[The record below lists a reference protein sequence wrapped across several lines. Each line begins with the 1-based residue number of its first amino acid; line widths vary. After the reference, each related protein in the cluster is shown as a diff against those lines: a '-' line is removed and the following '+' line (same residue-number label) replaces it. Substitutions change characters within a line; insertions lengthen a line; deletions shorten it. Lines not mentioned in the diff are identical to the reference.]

1 MENDRKDVYCTITER
16 INSAV
21 ATHHFQELLM
31 TVRYVICVL
40 IAYATALGT
49 SVPGRA
55 QPYPA
60 KPIRMIVP
68 FPAGGATDI
77 VGRLVAQKL
86 ADSMGQQFIVDNRGG
101 AGGTIGS
108 DVAAKAP
115 ADGYNILV
123 GTSSTHAIAPSLYAK
138 LPYDPVRDFT
148 PVTLLATA
156 TILLAVHPS
165 IPARNVK
172 ELIALGKRE
181 PNALSYASSGNGGI
195 SHLIGEH
202 FKSVGGIQMLHVPYK
217 GDTPALVDLA
227 SGQVSL
233 MFGTAVSFLPY
244 VKTGR
249 LNALAVTN
257 PTRSPVVPDVP
268 TVAES
273 GLPGFEALQW
283 FGVYAPASTPREIVT
298 RLNSEIATILRMPE
312 IRERFARLG
321 ADIAGGSAEDF
332 AAFQRA
338 EVAKWTKIVKAS
350 GAKIE

>member
-1 MENDRKDVYCTITER
+1 MIP
-16 INSAV
+16 
-21 ATHHFQELLM
+21 
-31 TVRYVICVL
+31 RYVRCVL
-40 IAYATALGT
+40 IAYAAALAT

-55 QPYPA
+55 QVYPA

-77 VGRLVAQKL
+77 VARLVAQKL
-86 ADSMGQQFIVDNRGG
+86 TDRIGQQVIVDNRGG

-115 ADGYNILV
+115 SDGYNILV

-156 TILLAVHPS
+156 TILLAMHPS
-165 IPARNVK
+165 VPARNVK
-172 ELIALGKRE
+172 ELIALAKRE

-202 FKSVGGIQMLHVPYK
+202 FKSLSGIQMLHVPYK

-244 VKTGR
+244 VKTRR

-257 PTRSPVVPDVP
+257 PKRSPVVPDVP

-273 GLPGFEALQW
+273 GLPGFDALQW
-283 FGVYAPASTPREIVT
+283 FGVYAPAGTSREIVT
-298 RLNSEIATILRMPE
+298 RLNSEITSILRMAE
-312 IRERFARLG
+312 IRERFAGLG
-321 ADIAGGSAEDF
+321 ADVAGGSAEDF

>member
-1 MENDRKDVYCTITER
+1 MI
-16 INSAV
+16 
-21 ATHHFQELLM
+21 LG
-31 TVRYVICVL
+31 YVVCVL
-40 IAYATALGT
+40 IGSMVALATSDPA
-49 SVPGRA
+49 RA
-55 QPYPA
+55 QLYPA

-77 VGRLVAQKL
+77 VARLVGQKL
-86 ADSMGQQFIVDNRGG
+86 AEAMGHQVIVDNRGG

-165 IPARNVK
+165 VPARNVK
-172 ELIALGKRE
+172 ELIALAKRE
-181 PNALSYASSGNGGI
+181 PNAFSYASSGNGGI

-202 FKSVGGIQMLHVPYK
+202 FKSVAGIQMLHVPYK
-217 GDTPALVDLA
+217 GDTPALVDLV

-257 PTRSPVVPDVP
+257 PKRSPVVPNVP

-273 GLPGFEALQW
+273 GLSGFEALQW
-283 FGVYAPASTPREIVT
+283 FGVYAPAGTPREIVA
-298 RLNSEIATILRMPE
+298 RVNSEIAKILRMPE
-312 IRERFARLG
+312 IRERFAGLG
-321 ADIAGGSAEDF
+321 ADVAGGSADDF

-338 EVAKWTKIVKAS
+338 EVAKWTNIVKAS